1 MNPAVPAGNDALSRI
16 RIVLCDTLEPAN
28 IGAVARA
35 MKTMGLSRL
44 TLVRPKQFPHGMA
57 VRLAVS
63 ANNLLDHAVVV
74 TELAEAV
81 AGCHAV
87 YGVSARQRKIPV
99 RVLWPREMAAPAL
112 ATAGVAEVAV
122 VFGGEEAGLSND
134 DLLLCDTLVQ
144 IPSDPGCRSLNLA
157 ASVQLVAYELRM
169 ALLAEAAPPPAP
181 RSDAPIE
188 AFEDLMTAL
197 DGLLLGAGYYG
208 NKNRELSLEK
218 LRRILQRA
226 DLAQGDIRMLRG
238 VIAQLLTAQQVEK
251 QS

>member
-1 MNPAVPAGNDALSRI
+1 MISSVDALSRI
-16 RIVLCDTLEPAN
+16 RIVLCDTLEPSN

-63 ANNLLDHAVVV
+63 ANNLLDSAIVVP
-74 TELAEAV
+74 ELAQAL

-99 RVLWPREMAAPAL
+99 RVLGPREMAAPAL
-112 ATAGVAEVAV
+112 ATAQMAEVAV

-134 DLLLCDTLVQ
+134 DLQLCDTLVQ
-144 IPSDPGCRSLNLA
+144 IPSDPQCRSLNLA
-157 ASVQLVAYELRM
+157 ASVQLIAYELRM
-169 ALLAEAAPPPAP
+169 TLLAETASERAP

-188 AFEDLMTAL
+188 AFEELMAAL

-208 NKNRELSLEK
+208 NKNRDLTLEK

-226 DLAQGDIRMLRG
+226 DLGQGDIRMLRG
-238 VIAQLLTAQQVEK
+238 VIAQLGAPPAT
-251 QS
+251 